1 MEVYYESSERN
12 INYFLIFGGN
22 HMDNQSCFK
31 EFARY
36 TILSVL
42 GTLGVSCYILADTF
56 FVSKGLGTNGLAAL
70 NLAIP
75 VYNFIHG
82 TGLMLGMGGATR
94 FSVCKSQKY
103 KVNEIYT
110 NTLYLG
116 FLFSAFFSTFGLL
129 FSKKLALILGADK
142 TVLQMTDT
150 YLRWLL
156 LFAPGFI
163 FNDILLCFVRN
174 DESPQLSM
182 IAMLTGSFSNILLD
196 YIFIFL
202 MKMGIFGAVFATG
215 VSPIISMLMM
225 LFHWIKKKN
234 SFHFIKIGLKMEIV
248 RQDISLGFPSFI
260 AQISAGIVMIAFN
273 GIILHSE
280 GNIGVAAYGV
290 IANISLVTAAV
301 CTGIAQGVQPL
312 ISHFYGLGNKKQ
324 IQKVLQYAMTTT
336 VVVSGI
342 IYLII
347 FIFAEPIASV
357 FNSENH
363 VRMQQIAVEGLKLYF
378 TSIAFVGYNTVL
390 ATFFTSV
397 EKALPAHILSI
408 FRGLVL
414 IIPMAFLLSD
424 IWGITGVWMACPLT
438 EFLVAF
444 WGRGMYGRNNKEIS

>member
-1 MEVYYESSERN
+1 
-12 INYFLIFGGN
+12 
-22 HMDNQSCFK
+22 
-31 EFARY
+31 
-36 TILSVL
+36 
-42 GTLGVSCYILADTF
+42 
-56 FVSKGLGTNGLAAL
+56 
-70 NLAIP
+70 
-75 VYNFIHG
+75 
-82 TGLMLGMGGATR
+82 
-94 FSVCKSQKY
+94 
-103 KVNEIYT
+103 
-110 NTLYLG
+110 
-116 FLFSAFFSTFGLL
+116 
-129 FSKKLALILGADK
+129 
-142 TVLQMTDT
+142 
-150 YLRWLL
+150 
-156 LFAPGFI
+156 
-163 FNDILLCFVRN
+163 
-174 DESPQLSM
+174 
-182 IAMLTGSFSNILLD
+182 
-196 YIFIFL
+196 
-202 MKMGIFGAVFATG
+202 
-215 VSPIISMLMM
+215 
-225 LFHWIKKKN
+225 
-234 SFHFIKIGLKMEIV
+234 MEIV

-347 FIFAEPIASV
+347 FIFAELIASV

-378 TSIAFVGYNTVL
+378 TSITFVGYNTVL

-424 IWGITGVWMACPLT
+424 IWGITGVWMACPVT